1 MVMILVV
8 EIIVT
13 LVEGMEMIDQDKLA
27 ERFPA
32 SASFLNSSL

>member
-8 EIIVT
+8 EIT
-13 LVEGMEMIDQDKLA
+13 AAMKGMEILDQDKLA

-32 SASFLNSSL
+32 SASFFNSSL